1 MRANILAATSPPPEL
16 LTCFNLCF
24 FSRRAPVPL
33 VGEALE
39 GSLILE
45 SMIQLKIRSAPKW
58 LIPSVLIGSFAL
70 QAPAAP
76 EPEVAALLE
85 NHCVNCHDG
94 GLKRGGLNLEAILGE
109 GVGAHR
115 GIWENVIR
123 RLGARQMP
131 PPDEE
136 RPPEEVYQE
145 TVAALETYLDGLSA
159 RDPEPGNVPA
169 IRRLTRTEYGN
180 AIRDLLGPEVGVS
193 EMLPP
198 DESSHGFDNI
208 TVGSLSPTLLS
219 RYIHAAQKIARL
231 AVGGGKGK
239 PEVRVVRV
247 PADWTQEERVEG
259 LPPGTR
265 GGVLTDHLF
274 PTAGEYEIE
283 VRLARDRNEEIEGL
297 SEPHQIEML
306 LDGERVAEFEVKP
319 PGSPDFSKVDAH
331 LKTRI
336 AVEAGQRKVGVTFVR
351 KGSSLLESRRQPY
364 RAQFNM
370 HRHPRQAPAVYQVT
384 ISGPHEVRPGGDGPS
399 RKRIFVRMPESADDE
414 KACAEEILR
423 PLLRKAYRRPVV
435 AEDLEG
441 PMEFYRAGRE
451 DGGFEDGIEMALTAI
466 LVSPRFLL
474 RVEED
479 PPGLPAGEVYRLD
492 DVALASRLSFFLWAS
507 IPDEEL
513 LDVAERRGLSQPEM
527 LERQVRRMLADPK
540 SAALVTNFADQ
551 WLHLRNVEALSPDA
565 RLFPDFDDN
574 LRHAFRRETELFF
587 ASVLEADGGV
597 MDLLK
602 ADYTFLNERLAKHY
616 GIPHVYGSRFRRVDL
631 GEGSRRGGLLR
642 HASILSVTSYA
653 HRTSPVIRGNWI
665 LENVL
670 GTPTPPPPPD
680 IPALEDAVV
689 SEDLPMRARLAAHRE
704 DRSCATCH
712 NLMDPVGFSLEN
724 YDAVGRWREREGDA
738 PVDSS
743 GGLPDGQAFSG
754 ADGLE
759 KGLLK
764 RPDLF
769 ARTVTEKLLTY
780 ALGRGLEAHDA
791 PSVRRILRDSAAAQ
805 YRFSDIILGIARSVP
820 FTHRKTP

>member
-1 MRANILAATSPPPEL
+1 MI
-16 LTCFNLCF
+16 
-24 FSRRAPVPL
+24 PL
-33 VGEALE
+33 KLWPA
-39 GSLILE
+39 SNWLIL
-45 SMIQLKIRSAPKW
+45 
-58 LIPSVLIGSFAL
+58 SVLAGSFAL
-70 QAPAAP
+70 RSQAAP
-76 EPEVAALLE
+76 EPGVAAFLD
-85 NHCVNCHDG
+85 NHCVDCHDG
-94 GLKRGGLNLEAILGE
+94 GLKRGGLDLEAILDE

-115 GIWENVIR
+115 EVWEKAIR
-123 RLGARQMP
+123 RMDARQMP
-131 PPDEE
+131 PPDEV
-136 RPPEEVYQE
+136 RPSEEVYRS
-145 TVAALETYLDGLSA
+145 TVAGLEAYLDSLAESE
-159 RDPEPGNVPA
+159 PEPGSVPA

-180 AIRDLLGPEVGVS
+180 AIRDLVGVEIEVS

-219 RYIHAAQKIARL
+219 RYIHAAQKVGRM
-231 AVGGGKGK
+231 AVGGPPGN

-247 PADWTQEERVEG
+247 PADRTQEERVEG

-265 GGVLTDHLF
+265 GGVLIDHDF

-297 SEPHQIEML
+297 REPHQIEVL
-306 LDGERVAEFEVKP
+306 LDGERVADFEVKP

-331 LKTRI
+331 LKSRI
-336 AVEAGQRKVGVTFVR
+336 AVEPGRRKIGATFVR
-351 KGSSLLESRRQPY
+351 KGSSLMENRRQPY
-364 RAQFNM
+364 EAQFNM

-384 ISGPHEVRPGGDGPS
+384 ISGPHLVRPGGASPS

-414 KACAEEILR
+414 EACAEEILR

-441 PMEFYRAGRE
+441 PMGFYRAARE

-474 RVEED
+474 RIEED
-479 PPGLPAGEVYRLD
+479 PPDLAAGEVYRLD

-513 LDVAERRGLSQPEM
+513 LDVAERGGLSQPEI
-527 LERQVRRMLADPK
+527 LERQVRRMSADPK

-574 LRHAFRRETELFF
+574 LRQAFRRETELFF
-587 ASVLEADGGV
+587 ASVLEMDGGV

-616 GIPHVYGSRFRRVDL
+616 GIPHVYGSRFRRVEL
-631 GEGSRRGGLLR
+631 GEGSGRGGLLR

-689 SEDLPMRARLAAHRE
+689 SEDLPMRERLAAHRE

-712 NLMDPVGFSLEN
+712 NLMDPVGFALEN
-724 YDAVGRWREREGDA
+724 YDAVGRWREKEGDA

-759 KGLLK
+759 EGLLK
-764 RPDLF
+764 RPRLF

-780 ALGRGLEAHDA
+780 ALGRGLDAHDG
-791 PSVRRILRDSAAAQ
+791 PSVRRILRDSAATDH
-805 YRFSDIILGIARSVP
+805 RFSDIILGIARSVP